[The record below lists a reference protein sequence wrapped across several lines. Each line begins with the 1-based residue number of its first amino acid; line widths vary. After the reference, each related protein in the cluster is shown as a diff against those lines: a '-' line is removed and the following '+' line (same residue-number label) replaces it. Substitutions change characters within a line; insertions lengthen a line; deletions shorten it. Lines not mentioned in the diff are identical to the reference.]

1 MLQANYAENQVVLE
15 GVAAHL
21 SKRQDGKIWYKNRA
35 WIFY

>member
-21 SKRQDGKIWYKNRA
+21 SKLNTLGWQDMV
-35 WIFY
+35 